1 MRKSLNQLR
10 SEFDTL
16 VAALEM
22 PRSFYWGQW
31 LDAYEDQTVQH
42 PLVCVTLTNATM
54 ERDVVSVQVTITVSD
69 KVYDGDLNEHDVESD
84 TLRILR
90 DVHQCMLS
98 RRWRNFLTGQVE
110 QTANATRFY
119 YRGGDIT
126 HGWFASYTLRIAANW
141 DLCAIPINPSYDF
154 DQTFTPTCDAATLV
168 VNESLTLQIS
178 SGGTLDF
185 SVVDQNGD
193 LTGSWDGEKWV
204 VTGGGIC
211 LPATVEL
218 NGIEVANPASGATVD
233 IPVIQDGNPVGSWN
247 GTEWVVPAC
256 PPPTCDPADWTLENT
271 LAFTLDTGTI
281 PSGGSQ
287 TIVAP
292 DGNLDIRDSSNNP
305 IFDYPVPSGFSDMY
319 NVADSTVNVQKSNNA
334 LISAVSVL
342 AAGSTSY
349 NVADSD
355 VNVNGALFEAVP
367 ATETLNISVR
377 KSTGNDEI
385 GSKQGQ
391 FWRIPDSPVTV
402 NGNAFADVKATEA
415 QEVPVQ
421 YRNNNTAGK
430 IESGVV
436 RIPQCGVIGKTGQ
449 TTSYAANDDGA
460 RQEGEGVDLLTLE
473 EINAFGNT
481 SRFTDTLGGQT
492 YANNIVLDHLYAS
505 CKKRIIPGYFRTPQS
520 AATWATVMG
529 LQPFTLGGFSEWYVP
544 NGRQLELII
553 SGQNGLNYSPF
564 NIGVNLLTSSTSPF
578 ATTNV
583 RSYVAAQ
590 GAMGN
595 PAKTSAQS
603 YIGFRYFTYAELGIT
618 P

>member
-10 SEFDTL
+10 SEFETL

-193 LTGSWDGEKWV
+193 LTGSWDGDKWV
-204 VTGGGIC
+204 VTGGGVC

-233 IPVIQDGNPVGSWN
+233 IPVIQDGNPIGSWN
-247 GTEWVVPAC
+247 GSEWIVPAC
-256 PPPTCDPADWTLENT
+256 PPPTCDDADWTLQNT
-271 LAFTLDTGTI
+271 NGDTLDSGSI
-281 PSGGSQ
+281 ASGGSE

-292 DGNLDIRDSSNNP
+292 DADIDVQRSNGSS
-305 IFDYPVPSGFSDMY
+305 IISVSVPSGDALGVQ
-319 NVADSTVNVQKSNNA
+319 VADSTVNVQKSNNA

-421 YRNNNTAGK
+421 YNDNTATGT
-430 IESGVV
+430 IVSGVV
-436 RIPQCGVIGKTGQ
+436 RVPDNRLNVANLLATGQ
-449 TTSYAANDDGA
+449 TTSYAGNDDGA
-460 RQEGEGVDLLTLE
+460 LQRGRSFGVLVET
-473 EINAFGNT
+473 NPFGNT
-481 SRFTDTLGGQT
+481 NRFTDSLGGQT
-492 YANNIVLDHLYAS
+492 YANNEVYDWGLADYVNRIVPIWYRVLQGGA
-505 CKKRIIPGYFRTPQS
+505 GVN
-520 AATWATVMG
+520 WATALVG
-529 LQPFTLGGFSEWYVP
+529 QPYVFNGQDWWLP
-544 NGRQLELII
+544 NANEGNSVTFYELATP
-553 SGQNGLNYSPF
+553 LNYSPF
-564 NIGVNLLTSSTSPF
+564 NITFST
-578 ATTNV
+578 ALWTTTTAAAVTTN
-583 RSYVAAQ
+583 
-590 GAMGN
+590 
-595 PAKTSAQS
+595 AKV
-603 YIGFRYFTYAELGIT
+603 IGLSGLANAGKSSNFQFMLIRYASF
-618 P
+618 